1 MKTKNKK
8 SFKVLIACEYSG
20 IVRNAFTRQG
30 FDATSCDILPTESKE
45 KGKHYQ
51 GDVLDILHS
60 QKWDLLIAF
69 PPCTYVSSAGLH
81 FCNVERHGQKAIQ
94 RIKDRHKA
102 VEFFLD
108 LYDAPVEHIAI
119 ENPVGHISS
128 TILKPTQTIHPYYF
142 GEKQM
147 KRTCLWLK
155 NLPVLQHS
163 KEDNLFS
170 QRTHTDKPKPLSID
184 KKTGKKRYFTDAIVG
199 QKLKNSHSRNKT
211 FQSIADAMANQW
223 GDYLHNLYA

>member
-1 MKTKNKK
+1 MKTKKIN

-20 IVRNAFTRQG
+20 TVRDTFTRKG
-30 FDATSCDILPTESKE
+30 FDATSCDILPTESK
-45 KGKHYQ
+45 GKHYQ
-51 GDVLDILHS
+51 GDVFDILHS

-102 VEFFLD
+102 IEFFLD
-108 LYDAPVEHIAI
+108 LYDAPVKHVCI

-128 TILKPTQTIHPYYF
+128 TILKPTQKIHPYYF

-155 NLPVLQHS
+155 NLPILKHS
-163 KEDNLFS
+163 EQDTLFS
-170 QRTHTDKPKPLSID
+170 KRTHTEKPQPIAID
-184 KKTGKKRYFTDAIVG
+184 ATTGKKRYFTDAF
-199 QKLKNSHSRNKT
+199 KKNGMKSAHERNKT

-223 GDYLHNLYA
+223 GNYLKNLYQL